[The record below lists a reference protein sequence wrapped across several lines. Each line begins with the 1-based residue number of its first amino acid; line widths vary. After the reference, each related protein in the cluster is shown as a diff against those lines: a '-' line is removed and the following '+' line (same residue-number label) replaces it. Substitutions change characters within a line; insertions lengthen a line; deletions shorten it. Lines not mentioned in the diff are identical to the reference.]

1 MAKYQHKVSGKI
13 VEMSKD
19 NHKKLRAEIQDRYV
33 EVVSPA
39 KKKKSQPKEAD
50 EQPPQEEI

>member
-50 EQPPQEEI
+50 EQPPQNEI